1 MDLFPLRLSLQVAA
15 ISTGITLV
23 IGTFL
28 GLLFARREFTGKNL
42 LDVLISLPIVFPP
55 TVTGYYL
62 IVLLGR
68 EGWFGGPI
76 YRLTGWS
83 LSFTWGAAVL
93 ASIIVSLP
101 LMVKTSRSAI
111 ESVDPLY
118 ERVSYSLGRS
128 KWATFFKIIL
138 PLSKKGILA
147 GVVLSF
153 ARAMGEFGAT
163 LMFAGNI
170 PGKTNTLPLAIYSAF
185 AAGDTR
191 MAGVLVI
198 LHSLICV
205 GLLYMIQ
212 LLVGN
217 KKVFL

>member
-15 ISTGITLV
+15 ISTGFTLV
-23 IGTFL
+23 VGTFL
-28 GLLFARREFTGKNL
+28 GLLFARKEFRGKNL

-68 EGWFGGPI
+68 EGWLGRPL
-76 YRLTGWS
+76 YHLTGWS
-83 LSFTWGAAVL
+83 LSFTWGAAVA

-118 ERVSYSLGRS
+118 EKVSYSLGRS
-128 KWATFFKIIL
+128 RWTTFFKIVL
-138 PLSKKGILA
+138 PLSQKGILA

-185 AAGDTR
+185 AAGDTH
-191 MAGVLVI
+191 MAGMLVV

-212 LLVGN
+212 LLVGS
-217 KKVFL
+217 KKVFF

>member
-15 ISTGITLV
+15 ISTAITLV

-28 GLLFARREFTGKNL
+28 GFLFARREFTGKNL

-62 IVLLGR
+62 ILLFGR
-68 EGWFGGPI
+68 EGWIGGPL
-76 YRLTGWS
+76 YLLTGWS
-83 LSFTWGAAVL
+83 LSFTWGAAVVS
-93 ASIIVSLP
+93 SIIVSLP
-101 LMVKTSRSAI
+101 LMVKTSKSAI

-118 ERVSYSLGRS
+118 ERVSYTLGRS

-185 AAGDTR
+185 AAGDTH
-191 MAGVLVI
+191 MAGILVI

-205 GLLYMIQ
+205 GLLYTIQ